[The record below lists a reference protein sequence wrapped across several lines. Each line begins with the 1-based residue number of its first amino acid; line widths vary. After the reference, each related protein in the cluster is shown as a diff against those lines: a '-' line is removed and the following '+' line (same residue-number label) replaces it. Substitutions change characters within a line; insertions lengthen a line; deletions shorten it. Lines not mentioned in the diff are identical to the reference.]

1 MEKMTKTKST
11 GPRGPLS
18 KFDAAL
24 MKHLAKTYTV
34 PEMAKILGCSRTTA
48 YEYANRAGIELG
60 SRGGDE
66 ARRAEWKAALA
77 EEPTQSAAARRM
89 GVSRQA
95 ASRMAARLKRKRVK
109 DEKLRN
115 RG

>member
-1 MEKMTKTKST
+1 MEKMTKTKSA
-11 GPRGPLS
+11 GPRGPQS
-18 KFDAAL
+18 KFDAVVVRRL
-24 MKHLAKTYTV
+24 TKTHTV

-60 SRGGDE
+60 SRVGDE
-66 ARRAEWKAALA
+66 ARRARWEAALA

-95 ASRMAARLKRKRVK
+95 ASRMAARLRRRR
-109 DEKLRN
+109 D
-115 RG
+115 